1 MAPSLS
7 GTEQEMLCFLYKWE
21 DMAIILQ
28 EETRLTPRENKPFR
42 WTKLKG
48 MTDDTVTKALP
59 DDNMGVI
66 LVVHFSDMG
75 QLKEVSKNLLQVARV
90 DRLDLL
96 IIMEDDKA
104 LFPSAGPEIEKAVPW
119 HINDLHKL
127 NRPLQTMGSAALHSF
142 VVTSSRQGRKN
153 CLAVDYQ
160 ISSANNG
167 GTADR
172 GRSTRL

>member
-7 GTEQEMLCFLYKWE
+7 DTEQEMLCSLYKWE

-28 EETRLTPRENKPFR
+28 EETRLTPGENKPFR

-48 MTDDTVTKALP
+48 MSDDAVIKALP

-66 LVVHFSDMG
+66 LVVHFSEMG
-75 QLKEVSKNLLQVARV
+75 QLKEVSKSLLQVARV

-104 LFPSAGPEIEKAVPW
+104 LFPTAGPQIEKAVPW
-119 HINDLHKL
+119 HINDLRKL
-127 NRPLQTMGSAALHSF
+127 NRPLQTRVAPDRAEKIAWQSTIRSGNSQ
-142 VVTSSRQGRKN
+142 RQEWGRYRLRSQYPN
-153 CLAVDYQ
+153 L
-160 ISSANNG
+160 NG
-167 GTADR
+167 PP
-172 GRSTRL
+172 LP